1 MNTGKDAVGVRP
13 RAQQDAAPSK
23 RTPQP
28 QTEALR
34 LVLSEI
40 EQAEGYIIPLS
51 ALPQNGGIS
60 AEITGS
66 ERKGRN
72 LSLQHGSTDL
82 TVLFLCK
89 DKDQQTAYEK
99 LCKIGN
105 LLDRM
110 KPVEGETVQVTGAG
124 VRSGTGLVGKEGD
137 FYIYSMIARI
147 GIYF

>member
-1 MNTGKDAVGVRP
+1 MT
-13 RAQQDAAPSK
+13 
-23 RTPQP
+23 P

-34 LVLSEI
+34 LILSKI
-40 EQAEGYIIPLS
+40 KQAEGYIIPIS
-51 ALPQNGGIS
+51 SLPQNGGIS

-66 ERKGRN
+66 ENKGRN
-72 LSLQHGSTDL
+72 LSLQNGSTDL

-89 DKDQQTAYEK
+89 DIDQQKAYET

-105 LLDRM
+105 LLDCL
-110 KPVEGETVQVTGAG
+110 KPIEGETVQVTGAG
-124 VRSGTGLVGKEGD
+124 VRSGAGLVGKEGD

>member
-1 MNTGKDAVGVRP
+1 MT
-13 RAQQDAAPSK
+13 
-23 RTPQP
+23 P

-40 EQAEGYIIPLS
+40 EQAEGYIIPIAS
-51 ALPQNGGIS
+51 LPQNGGIS

-66 ERKGRN
+66 EGKGRN
-72 LSLQHGSTDL
+72 LNLQNGSTDL

-89 DKDQQTAYEK
+89 NENQDTAYET

-105 LLDRM
+105 HLDRM
-110 KPVEGETVQVTGAG
+110 KPIEGETVQVTGAG
-124 VRSGTGLVGKEGD
+124 VRSGAGLVGKEGD
-137 FYIYSMIARI
+137 YYIYSMIARI

>member
-1 MNTGKDAVGVRP
+1 M
-13 RAQQDAAPSK
+13 
-23 RTPQP
+23 TPQI
-28 QTEALR
+28 EALR
-34 LVLSEI
+34 LVLDEI
-40 EQAEGYIIPLS
+40 RTAEGYTIPIS
-51 ALPQNGGIS
+51 SLPQNGGIS

-66 ERKGRN
+66 EGKGRN

-89 DKDQQTAYEK
+89 DKDQETAYET

-105 LLDRM
+105 RLDRM
-110 KPVEGETVQVTGAG
+110 KPIEGETVQVTGAG
-124 VRSGTGLVGKEGD
+124 VRSGAGLVGKEGD